1 MTQEEWDQLVSMRH
15 QISNSGLTAFNSLY
29 LERYTELLA
38 KSLEGKG
45 DEEVHSNSVTIS

>member
-1 MTQEEWDQLVSMRH
+1 MTQEEWDQLVSMRD
-15 QISNSGLTAFNSLY
+15 QISSSGLTAFNSLY

-45 DEEVHSNSVTIS
+45 NGEIHSNSITVS